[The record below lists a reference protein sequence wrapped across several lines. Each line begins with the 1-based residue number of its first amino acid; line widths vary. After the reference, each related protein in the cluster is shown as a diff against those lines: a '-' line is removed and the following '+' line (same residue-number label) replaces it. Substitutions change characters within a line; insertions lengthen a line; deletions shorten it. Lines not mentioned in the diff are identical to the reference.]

1 MDVLALRQQQ
11 TMTPQ
16 LSLCLATSN
25 QGKLTEYRRLL
36 AGLPIQLISAADL
49 GLPSPAEARA
59 TFVENALDKARA
71 ACMASGLASLAEDA
85 GLCVPALGMQPGLH
99 SARFAPGTD
108 RDRIDHLLHCMT
120 ALHDDQR
127 CAFFH
132 CTAVLMRHADDPV
145 PWLVQGQWHGHMLKT
160 PQGSEGFGYDPVF
173 CGQGCGQRSAA
184 ELLPAEK
191 DRLSHRGKAMRHL
204 RRLLAHALHQGAW

>member
-1 MDVLALRQQQ
+1 MNAR
-11 TMTPQ
+11 
-16 LSLCLATSN
+16 LSLCLATRS

-36 AGLPIQLISAADL
+36 EGLPIQLISAADL
-49 GLPSPAEARA
+49 GLPAPAEERT

-71 ACMASGLASLAEDA
+71 ACTASGLASLAEDA

-99 SARFAPGTD
+99 SARFAPGSD

-127 CAFFH
+127 QAFFH
-132 CTAVLMRHADDPV
+132 CAMVLMRHAGDPV
-145 PWLVQGQWHGHMLKT
+145 PCLIQGQWHGHILKST
-160 PQGSEGFGYDPVF
+160 QGNEGFGYDPVF

-204 RRLLAHALHQGAW
+204 RRFLVQAVRRGAW